1 MSPSDLQE
9 TQQKVV
15 AAGATQVTPIIVALL
30 RRCFPQW
37 LVRDILAPLAVSRV
51 ALIIVAWLGLHLLQV
66 RLNGTK
72 WEVASNGYGQIVAEH
87 LSPNSHPFINMW
99 ARWDGGWYL
108 DIAQHG
114 YSFVPAKQ
122 SNVVFFPLYPDLIRA
137 VQYVIPLRSDAGWL
151 LRSEEHT
158 SELQSRFDLVC
169 RLLLE

>member
-15 AAGATQVTPIIVALL
+15 PAGATQVTPIIVALL

-87 LSPNSHPFINMW
+87 RRDVRRGDHTLVCPCKTIQRSFFPALSGPNSSSAVRHSAAQRCRMALSRNHCVKRCFAFRTDLSLP
-99 ARWDGGWYL
+99 ARAFG
-108 DIAQHG
+108 
-114 YSFVPAKQ
+114 F
-122 SNVVFFPLYPDLIRA
+122 
-137 VQYVIPLRSDAGWL
+137 
-151 LRSEEHT
+151 
-158 SELQSRFDLVC
+158 
-169 RLLLE
+169 